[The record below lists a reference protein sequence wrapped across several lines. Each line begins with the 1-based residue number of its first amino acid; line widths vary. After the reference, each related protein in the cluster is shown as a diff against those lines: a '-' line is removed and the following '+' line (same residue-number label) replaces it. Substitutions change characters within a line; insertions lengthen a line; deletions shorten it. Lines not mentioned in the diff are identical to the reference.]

1 MKNSKKTWIVFRR
14 ILFILFIIFLI
25 NYFAVSTGYHKSQI
39 NKKTVLTEEKIKEFE
54 EDVKNGEYVDINDYV
69 VEDYTDTSNFISKAT
84 SKCTNFISDML
95 TNNAVKLFKI
105 IGKLF
110 T

>member
-1 MKNSKKTWIVFRR
+1 M
-14 ILFILFIIFLI
+14 L
-25 NYFAVSTGYHKSQI
+25 
-39 NKKTVLTEEKIKEFE
+39 KTVNMSI
-54 EDVKNGEYVDINDYV
+54 INDYV